1 MSSEMDINQEP
12 IQNPIQ
18 EENQEENQEQHKE
31 QNKEQNQEQSPKE
44 NPPKTP
50 NILPSDIEETSLP
63 KNPLKIGEKYIPP
76 YKMNKI
82 IEEIRTK
89 NNTKSEEY
97 QKIMWDLLSKSIN
110 GIVNKVNVSN
120 IQNIIYELFNEN
132 LLRGQGLLIKCIIR
146 GQLTSSNYTP
156 IYAALI
162 CVLNSKLPFIGNL
175 FIRRYIALFK
185 KAYKESNKIQCIS
198 TTKMIAHLINYR
210 VVDSLLAF
218 EILMLCL
225 ENQTDDSLELACNFL
240 IECGEFLSDE
250 EANMTNDIFEKLRS
264 ILEEGNVDKRIQY
277 IIENLFKI
285 RKNNFKGHESVK
297 EELDLVEDKDII
309 THRIFLDDEIK
320 TEEELNEFHYDD
332 KYDEN
337 EKIWKQFKECILGPE
352 EENDDEEEKM
362 STHIEGTE
370 KSISEFP
377 EVKQIKGKDIIY
389 DLSEQD
395 LVRYRKMIYM
405 IVVSSIDFEECCHK
419 LLKQNVREGLEG
431 ELVNMII
438 ECCVQERTYL
448 KFYGLLSE
456 RLCLLKDVYKH
467 NYEKQFD
474 SQYMKLHRLE
484 TNKLRNLANLYGHL
498 LYTEAIDWMILS
510 TIKLTEEDTTASS
523 RIFLKIMFQELNNLL
538 GEEKLKEKML
548 AGAKNEYVGMFC
560 RENPTYTRFCI
571 NFFTAIGLG
580 YLTDDLRA
588 FLENVKN
595 IYSGEKD
602 EEEMRQLIQT
612 DEENKERED
621 KVMSEI
627 EEKRN
632 RSKSRKQ
639 KKIDEDLEKLRE
651 KIKEKER
658 MREKM
663 MESET
668 DKEKMTNTDLMDE
681 DKSMKSSSF
690 SDTNSS
696 IISVESKGKHK
707 HKHLKSKSKKE
718 SVSISKSKRRK
729 RSRSRSRSNTRR
741 THKTNKTTGTHKT
754 HKTDKSHRTHKSKNK
769 DSRSRRSRR
778 DKDNE

>member
-1 MSSEMDINQEP
+1 MTSEIE
-12 IQNPIQ
+12 I
-18 EENQEENQEQHKE
+18 
-31 QNKEQNQEQSPKE
+31 NKEQPLPE
-44 NPPKTP
+44 KTP
-50 NILPSDIEETSLP
+50 TTSNILPSDIEETSLP

-82 IEEIRTK
+82 IEQIRTK
-89 NNTKSEEY
+89 NDSKSEEY

-110 GIVNKVNVSN
+110 GIINKVNVSN

-175 FIRRYIALFK
+175 FVRRYISLFK

-250 EANMTNDIFEKLRS
+250 DANMTNDIFEKLRS

-337 EKIWKQFKECILGPE
+337 EKIWKQFRECILGPE
-352 EENDDEEEKM
+352 DENDEEEEKM
-362 STHIEGTE
+362 SSHIEGTE

-395 LVRYRKMIYM
+395 LVKYRKMIYM

-419 LLKQNVREGLEG
+419 LLKQNVKEGLEG
-431 ELVNMII
+431 EMVNMVI

-474 SQYMKLHRLE
+474 LQYIKLHRLE

-498 LYTEAIDWMILS
+498 LYTEAIDWIVLS
-510 TIKLTEEDTTASS
+510 VIKLTEEDTTASS

-548 AGAKNEYVGMFC
+548 TGAKDEYVGMFC

-580 YLTDDLRA
+580 YLTDDLRS

-612 DEENKERED
+612 DEENKEKED
-621 KVMSEI
+621 KIMSEI

-632 RSKSRKQ
+632 RSKSRQQ

-651 KIKEKER
+651 KIKEKEK
-658 MREKM
+658 MRERM

-668 DKEKMTNTDLMDE
+668 DKDKMTNTEFMNNSD
-681 DKSMKSSSF
+681 DKSMRSSSI
-690 SDTNSS
+690 SNTNSS
-696 IISVESKGKHK
+696 LISVESKGKHR
-707 HKHLKSKSKKE
+707 HKHIKSKSKKE
-718 SVSISKSKRRK
+718 TVSKSKKKK
-729 RSRSRSRSNTRR
+729 RSRSRSRSNTRK
-741 THKTNKTTGTHKT
+741 THKTNKTTGTHRTHRTEKSHKT
-754 HKTDKSHRTHKSKNK
+754 HNSKYKSSM
-769 DSRSRRSRR
+769 SRRSKRE
-778 DKDNE
+778 KDE